1 MYYLIQATHPAFG
14 AAYCVMDLLK
24 SSLFLDQVPT
34 SSSILSTLSPEFR
47 GCQHIESLAAKHKI
61 KYPDYTFTIVATLN
75 SLADLDL
82 LPQTHPE
89 LFI

>member
-1 MYYLIQATHPAFG
+1 MYYLIQATHPASD
-14 AAYCVMDLLK
+14 AVYRVTDLLK
-24 SSLFLDQVPT
+24 ASSFLDIIPT
-34 SSSILSTLSPEFR
+34 SSSILSRLSPGFR
-47 GCQHIESLAAKHKI
+47 GYQHIESLAAKHKI
-61 KYPDYTFTIVATLN
+61 EYPDYTFTIVATLN

>member
-1 MYYLIQATHPAFG
+1 MYYLIQCTHPMFDNV
-14 AAYCVMDLLK
+14 YRVTNLLK
-24 SSLFLDQVPT
+24 ASSFLDIIPT
-34 SSSILSTLSPEFR
+34 SSLVLGALRPELR
-47 GCQHIESLAAKHKI
+47 GYQHIESLVAKHKI
-61 KYPDYTFTIVATLN
+61 VYPNYAFTIVATLN